1 MVRRLAAVL
10 AADMVGFS
18 RLMERDERGTLE
30 RQKRYRDS
38 LIDPK
43 IEQYG
48 GRIVKTTGD
57 GLLVEFP
64 SAVEAVNCAADV
76 QRAIRDQEASEGE
89 ETRIVYRV
97 GVNVGDLVIDGE
109 DIFGDGVNVAARL
122 ETLCEPGGI
131 CVSDSVF
138 QHLDGKCNL
147 AFQDLGP
154 QSLKNLKRQ
163 VQAWGW
169 TPESGTQAEFAGAD
183 QAAASVQEK
192 PSIAVLALDNMSGA
206 RDEDFLADGISED
219 LITALSK
226 VRWLMVIARNSTFT
240 YKGRA
245 VDVKQVG
252 RELGVRYVLEGSL
265 RKAGKRVRVTVQLL
279 EAATGH
285 HVWAERYDREIED
298 IFELQDEICQTIV
311 GSLEPELSAAERDR
325 VRTKPPDSLDAW
337 ETYQR
342 GLYHMWNYDLEGHPK
357 AREYLEKA
365 TQLDPRFAS
374 AHAYLAY
381 VHYQSVIMGWAEDAA
396 AALDAGYA
404 SAQRALRIDDKDPL
418 PYFANGRIQMMRGE
432 HDASIGAL
440 RRSIYL
446 NPSFAQAHHGL
457 GMALVLAG
465 ELEEA
470 KQALEIAERLS
481 PLDPILWAS
490 TVVHA
495 LADVLSGDTASA
507 LEWAQ
512 KTLRNP
518 RAKGYWPH
526 SVLAAALAQAGRIE
540 EARRSVQDAI
550 DELPSFSVNY
560 LVSTL
565 PTKHPGG
572 LDPYVNNLR
581 KAGIPE

>member
-1 MVRRLAAVL
+1 MGRRLAAVL

-18 RLMERDERGTLE
+18 RLMERDEGGTIA
-30 RQKRYRDS
+30 RQKHYRES

-43 IEQYG
+43 IAQYG

-64 SAVEAVNCAADV
+64 SAVDAVLCAAEV
-76 QRAIRDQEASEGE
+76 QQAMRSNEQDEPP
-89 ETRIVYRV
+89 ETRIQYRV
-97 GVNVGDLVIDGE
+97 GVNVGDIVIQE
-109 DIFGDGVNVAARL
+109 DDILGDGVNVAARL
-122 ETLCEPGGI
+122 EGLAEPGGLCI
-131 CVSDSVF
+131 SDVVH
-138 QHLDGKCNL
+138 QYLQGKS
-147 AFQDLGP
+147 DLGFTDLGM
-154 QSLKNLKRQ
+154 QSLKNLERQ
-163 VQAWGW
+163 VRAWSWQPGQGK
-169 TPESGTQAEFAGAD
+169 TQSPEVS
-183 QAAASVQEK
+183 AAKEK
-192 PSIAVLALDNMSGA
+192 PSIAVLALDNMSGD
-206 RDEDFLADGISED
+206 REEDFLADGISED

-240 YKGRA
+240 YKGQA

-252 RELGVRYVLEGSL
+252 RELGVRYVLEGSV
-265 RKAGKRVRVTVQLL
+265 RKAGNRVRVTVQLL
-279 EAATGH
+279 DALTSH
-285 HVWAERYDREIED
+285 HVWAERYDREITD

-311 GSLEPELSAAERDR
+311 GSLEPELSAAERER
-325 VRTKPPDSLDAW
+325 VRTKSPDSLDAW

-357 AREYLEKA
+357 ARKFLEKA
-365 TQLDPRFAS
+365 TQLDPNFAP
-374 AHAYLAY
+374 AHAYLSY
-381 VHYQSVIMGWAEDAA
+381 VHYQSVIMGWAEDSQ
-396 AALDAGYA
+396 AALASGYA
-404 SAQRALRIDDKDPL
+404 LAQRALKIDDKDPL
-418 PYFANGRIQMMRGE
+418 PYFASGRILMMRGE
-432 HDASIGAL
+432 HDASIAAL

-470 KQALEIAERLS
+470 KQALEMAERLS

-495 LADVLSGDTASA
+495 LADVLSGDTAQA

-526 SVLAAALAQAGRIE
+526 AVYAAALVQAGRLE
-540 EARRSVQDAI
+540 EAKSAVQDAVR
-550 DELPSFSVNY
+550 ELPGLSVDY
-560 LVSTL
+560 LVTTL
-565 PTKHPGG
+565 QTKHPGG

-581 KAGIPE
+581 KAGLPE

>member
-18 RLMERDERGTLE
+18 RLMERDERGTIE

-169 TPESGTQAEFAGAD
+169 TPESGTQAEFACAD

-192 PSIAVLALDNMSGA
+192 PS
-206 RDEDFLADGISED
+206 
-219 LITALSK
+219 
-226 VRWLMVIARNSTFT
+226 
-240 YKGRA
+240 
-245 VDVKQVG
+245 
-252 RELGVRYVLEGSL
+252 
-265 RKAGKRVRVTVQLL
+265 
-279 EAATGH
+279 
-285 HVWAERYDREIED
+285 
-298 IFELQDEICQTIV
+298 
-311 GSLEPELSAAERDR
+311 
-325 VRTKPPDSLDAW
+325 RT
-337 ETYQR
+337 
-342 GLYHMWNYDLEGHPK
+342 
-357 AREYLEKA
+357 
-365 TQLDPRFAS
+365 
-374 AHAYLAY
+374 
-381 VHYQSVIMGWAEDAA
+381 
-396 AALDAGYA
+396 
-404 SAQRALRIDDKDPL
+404 
-418 PYFANGRIQMMRGE
+418 
-432 HDASIGAL
+432 
-440 RRSIYL
+440 
-446 NPSFAQAHHGL
+446 
-457 GMALVLAG
+457 
-465 ELEEA
+465 
-470 KQALEIAERLS
+470 
-481 PLDPILWAS
+481 
-490 TVVHA
+490 
-495 LADVLSGDTASA
+495 
-507 LEWAQ
+507 
-512 KTLRNP
+512 
-518 RAKGYWPH
+518 
-526 SVLAAALAQAGRIE
+526 
-540 EARRSVQDAI
+540 
-550 DELPSFSVNY
+550 
-560 LVSTL
+560 
-565 PTKHPGG
+565 
-572 LDPYVNNLR
+572 
-581 KAGIPE
+581 